1 MYRDRLEENVRDW
14 YYKRPINEAT
24 DSSGSGSYKVPITPG
39 TKLWDKNILEP
50 FTIQVSKYDDAM
62 LAYDSYDG
70 KMSLPKKKIN
80 KIEKGAKSISL
91 KLKKH
96 PVQNDDDGDNLN
108 QTPGKNLSYVPI
120 VNEWVEITKDTLIE
134 DLTKKQIQTES
145 LNTIIKKV
153 LRGFK
158 G

>member
-1 MYRDRLEENVRDW
+1 MYRDRLEENVRNW
-14 YYKRPINEAT
+14 YYKKPINEAT
-24 DSSGSGSYKVPITPG
+24 DSSGSGSYKVPMTPG
-39 TKLWDKNILEP
+39 TRLWNKNILEP

-70 KMSLPKKKIN
+70 KMSSSKKQIN
-80 KIEKGAKSISL
+80 KIEKKAKSIELNL
-91 KLKKH
+91 KNN

-108 QTPGKNLSYVPI
+108 QTPGKNLTYVPI
-120 VNEWVEITKDTLIE
+120 VNEWVEITKDTVIG
-134 DLTKKQIQTES
+134 DLNKKQIQTES

-158 G
+158 R